1 MIEATARVRS
11 NPRCL
16 LTELGDG
23 TGVILHLDT
32 KFYFNINDTG
42 VFVWKLLAKQEHSA
56 SEIAARLS
64 DEFDVSPLDAE
75 RDARLLLTELDEHRM
90 LAPR

>member
-32 KFYFNINDTG
+32 KFYFNINGTG

-56 SEIAARLS
+56 SEIAEHLS
-64 DEFDVSPLDAE
+64 DEFDVSRDDAE
-75 RDARLLLTELDEHRM
+75 RDARALIDELDSHRM
-90 LAPR
+90 LATR